1 MPEIDMESSKRSGG
15 FTLIELMVA
24 TSLMAVLF
32 FALASFYMLVDDS
45 WDRGSSLLNLQ
56 RDGSY
61 ALLEMATSVRMGS
74 SVQINPS
81 TQLVIKDASGATI
94 GGYYRQAGDN
104 TLRDNSGA
112 KVISSLVDSLQFT
125 LSNRTVFVTLVLTDS
140 DQQEKAYFSTA
151 ASLRN

>member
-1 MPEIDMESSKRSGG
+1 MPEIDMKSSKRSAG

-45 WDRGSSLLNLQ
+45 WDRGGSLLNLQ

-94 GGYYRQAGDN
+94 AGYYRQAGDS

-112 KVISSLVDSLQFT
+112 KVVSSLVDSLQFT

-140 DQQEKAYFSTA
+140 NQQEKAYFSTA